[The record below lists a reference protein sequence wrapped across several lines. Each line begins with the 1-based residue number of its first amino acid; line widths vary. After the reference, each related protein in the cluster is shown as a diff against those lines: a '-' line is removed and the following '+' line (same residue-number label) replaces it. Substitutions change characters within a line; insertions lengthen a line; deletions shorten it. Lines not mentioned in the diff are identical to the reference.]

1 MNYDFRIWS
10 DEKNAWI
17 NACSMEVVDTPI
29 PPYKL
34 DNSEYWLSTQ
44 NCWWNALYHSA
55 HHNDKKNH
63 TQRCGIVY
71 YKGKMLYGEDP
82 DFKKG
87 ADISVREFHY
97 GCGHTWTET
106 KDGFIIDWVINWK
119 LGIKSSEKVKFSKSE
134 LEELGF
140 KYVYYTNEDNILK
153 KSRKTFSCK
162 CKTIAKNQ
170 KENPI
175 KYIQDE
181 CSVDWARKFWKN
193 SL

>member
-1 MNYDFRIWS
+1 
-10 DEKNAWI
+10 
-17 NACSMEVVDTPI
+17 
-29 PPYKL
+29 
-34 DNSEYWLSTQ
+34 
-44 NCWWNALYHSA
+44 
-55 HHNDKKNH
+55 
-63 TQRCGIVY
+63 
-71 YKGKMLYGEDP
+71 
-82 DFKKG
+82 
-87 ADISVREFHY
+87 
-97 GCGHTWTET
+97 
-106 KDGFIIDWVINWK
+106 
-119 LGIKSSEKVKFSKSE
+119 VKFSKEE
-134 LEELGF
+134 LEKMGF